1 MNPEEVVRAH
11 LEANSSLDVDRATEY
26 LADDATFLPA
36 IGYPT
41 YSGLE
46 EIRGVIESFFKGMTR
61 CDIEIVHLA
70 VAGNVVLTERVDRIV
85 INGKAHDTL
94 GMGAFEVNG
103 DNITAWR
110 DYFPSDLS

>member
-70 VAGNVVLTERVDRIV
+70 VAAT
-85 INGKAHDTL
+85 
-94 GMGAFEVNG
+94 
-103 DNITAWR
+103 
-110 DYFPSDLS
+110 SC